1 MIKKIKENFIMW
13 NKLKNIQNRADNV
26 WESLKKYHKE
36 NGVNYGTY
44 EKEKYIETSFS
55 LDNDNKIVKRYH
67 YFIDEKNDFLK
78 SIIYISEGFDSD
90 KVKDILILASHF
102 NSLIS
107 KGLIRVDTE
116 KGTISMEYRISL
128 LIPYIYE
135 PEIHFQCLEHFN
147 HSKDIV
153 WAFNRLLIFD
163 EDPVFI
169 MVDLM
174 KRVEERE
181 FNKQK

>member
-13 NKLKNIQNRADNV
+13 KKLKNIPNRADDV

-36 NGVNYGTY
+36 NGINYGTY

-55 LDNDNKIVKRYH
+55 LDDDNKIVKRYH

-78 SIIYISEGFDSD
+78 SIIYISEGFDSA
-90 KVKDILILASHF
+90 KSKDILILASHF
-102 NSLIS
+102 NSLMS
-107 KGLIRVDTE
+107 KGLIRVNTE

-128 LIPYIYE
+128 IVPYFSE
-135 PEIHFQCLEHFN
+135 AEIHFQCLEHFN
-147 HSKDIV
+147 HSRDIV
-153 WAFNRLLIFD
+153 WAFNRLLISD

-174 KRVEERE
+174 RKLEEKDS
-181 FNKQK
+181 NQQK